1 MGVAVFLQEYGVL
14 RWVAVAAFG
23 VAAMIVLARLAAV
36 RASVEVVGGGTRS
49 TDRESDAAHLM
60 MCLVMVAM
68 LVFPATADPH
78 AVRGVLT
85 AMTVVYGT
93 LLLGRIVQWRNA
105 VRMPGAGVAAFGYHV
120 LAAAAMWYAMSGHG
134 AHGHSGGPAPGVM
147 LALAGVFAVD
157 AVVMAV
163 PGARRALRHLFPH
176 PVGAGPL
183 AVVPHVVMDLGT
195 ALMLVA
201 VAIG

>member
-1 MGVAVFLQEYGVL
+1 MV

-23 VAAMIVLARLAAV
+23 FAAMIVLARLAAV
-36 RASVEVVGGGTRS
+36 RVS
-49 TDRESDAAHLM
+49 DRESDAAHLM

-85 AMTVVYGT
+85 AMTVVYGM
-93 LLLGRIVQWRNA
+93 LLLGRIVQWRNE

-120 LAAAAMWYAMSGHG
+120 LAAAVMWYAMSGHG

-201 VAIG
+201 VAAG